1 MWERYWLGE
10 ELGRAMRPWHEL
22 DEFWEAFGPTLFAQ
36 EHWSAAPIEVNGI
49 ISLLQLQ
56 PGMSILDLCCGPGRH
71 SLELA
76 RRGFYVTGVDRT
88 RRYLDRGATQAERE
102 GLQIEFVHE
111 EMRNFCRPSTFDAVI
126 NVYTSFG
133 YFENPQEDRQVAM
146 NISRSLKPGG
156 VLVMEMMGKEV
167 LARVFQER
175 SWHEEDGVL
184 ILEERKIRN
193 GWDWIDS
200 RWILF
205 QDGRRI
211 EKTVS
216 LRLYSAAELTSL
228 LATCGF
234 ARAEVYGDLAGSA
247 YDHTAKRLVVVG
259 HK

>member
-1 MWERYWLGE
+1 MK
-10 ELGRAMRPWHEL
+10 PWHEQ
-22 DEFWEAFGPTLFAQ
+22 DEFWEAFEPILFAQ
-36 EHWSAAPIEVNGI
+36 RHWSAVPVEVEAI
-49 ISLLQLQ
+49 ISLLQLH

-88 RRYLDRGATQAERE
+88 RRYLDKAAAQAANE
-102 GLQIEFVHE
+102 GLQIEFVQE
-111 EMRNFCRPSTFDAVI
+111 DIRNFCRPNAFDAVL
-126 NVYTSFG
+126 NLYTSFG
-133 YFENPQEDRQVAM
+133 YFEDPQEDRQVAT
-146 NISRSLKPGG
+146 NILRSLKPDG
-156 VLVMEMMGKEV
+156 VLVLEIMGKEV
-167 LARVFQER
+167 LARIFQER

-184 ILEERKIRN
+184 ILEERKIRS
-193 GWDWIDS
+193 GWNWIDT

-211 EKTVS
+211 EKTLS

-234 ARAEVYGDLAGSA
+234 ARSEVYGDLAGSL